1 MVDLRNDPG
10 GSLEEVARML
20 GQVIKSGPVVQI
32 RDGNGNVLKTLMA
45 ESKFMLDQW
54 RVLVNLASASASEI
68 YSAAIQDYERGII
81 IGSTTTGKGTAQVH

>member
-32 RDGNGNVLKTLMA
+32 RDGNGNVNVFEDT
-45 ESKFMLDQW
+45 D
-54 RVLVNLASASASEI
+54 
-68 YSAAIQDYERGII
+68 G
-81 IGSTTTGKGTAQVH
+81 G